1 MSSQYL
7 MAARILGAN
16 IPPTKEA
23 PVAIAID
30 FSGRRALVI
39 GGSGGI
45 GLAIARKLAEA
56 GAETTVTGTR
66 ERSEY
71 EEDFAGL
78 DYRRLD
84 VADDAA
90 LQAFAAGFERLDVL
104 VNCAGAV
111 AYRRKEFELETFRRV
126 LDVNLSGVLHAC
138 TLFRDR
144 LRFARGSVVN
154 VASLASFFG
163 SRGNP
168 AYGASKAAVVQ
179 LTKTLALAWAADGVR
194 VNAIAPGWVATRM
207 TEVSQQNES
216 INAAILARSPFGRWG
231 EPEEMAGAALFL
243 ASDLASFVTG
253 ETLIIDGGYG
263 LAV

>member
-1 MSSQYL
+1 
-7 MAARILGAN
+7 
-16 IPPTKEA
+16 
-23 PVAIAID
+23 VAISID

-45 GLAIARKLAEA
+45 GLAVARKLAEA
-56 GAETTVTGTR
+56 GAETSITGTR
-66 ERSEY
+66 ERADY

-90 LQAFAAGFERLDVL
+90 LKAFAAGFERLDVL

-144 LRFARGSVVN
+144 LRFAQGSVVN
-154 VASLASFFG
+154 VASLTAFFG

-179 LTKTLALAWAADGVR
+179 LTRTLALAWAADGVR
-194 VNAIAPGWVATRM
+194 VNAIAPGWVPTKM
-207 TEVSQQNES
+207 TEVSQQNEA

-231 EPEEMAGAALFL
+231 RPEEMAGAALFL

-253 ETLIIDGGYG
+253 ETLIVDGGYS